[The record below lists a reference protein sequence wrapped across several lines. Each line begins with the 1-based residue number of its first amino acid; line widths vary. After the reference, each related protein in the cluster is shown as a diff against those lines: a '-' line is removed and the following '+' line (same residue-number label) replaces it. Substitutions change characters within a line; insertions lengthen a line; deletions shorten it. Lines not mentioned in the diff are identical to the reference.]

1 MILDLRRSSLI
12 ISHNP
17 DDASERWQQY
27 QSRLLSGFYFS
38 PKVTFFQVD
47 QKSLGLIAG
56 KALKLTR
63 KQIANEPLPSVE
75 WRTTDNQVVEFTGE
89 EFLSFADAAE
99 EYAESVYKQVWAK
112 KDAV

>member
-1 MILDLRRSSLI
+1 MI